1 MQGSPRID
9 ELRQKFHENPR
20 RYFAPL
26 ANEYRKAGDPEQAIA
41 ICRAHLAQQP
51 GHMSG
56 HVVYGQALYD
66 AHRSEEARVVF
77 EKALSLDPD
86 NAIVLRNLGH
96 IAREKGETTE
106 ARHWYNRALD
116 LDPQDSEV
124 AAYVAELTEPVLEE
138 SAEGRTEDAEEVTEA
153 GATAGTAGEVA
164 EEAATG
170 DTAAEGAEEVPAAG
184 VTADTAAEAEA
195 EVPEA
200 GVTADTGAEAEEE
213 VPEAGVTAD
222 TAAEAE
228 EEVPE
233 SAVTADTA
241 AEAAADAPAQEA
253 PEPMEVSREGPL
265 ETVAEPGDRMV
276 EPEIALEPE
285 VGAAAWSFAEPEAHV
300 EPVHA
305 DEEPEPAAELVP
317 EPADVAWRKTPQP
330 EDSPFVTRTMAE
342 LYAQQGYRESAL
354 AVYRQ
359 LAIQHPDDADIRDRI
374 AELSPVPADAPLE
387 EARDETRDE
396 VREPREEV
404 REEAGV
410 EKSLAESGQEV
421 RTDSAVPLA
430 DDSSADG
437 FADSSPEIPAIDSPV
452 TTPADAVTPTEDI
465 PHFTEI
471 DLGVGDAWDTDPW
484 AAGFS
489 SAEGLDIEF
498 DAADRTAEA
507 ESERLADAR
516 LEGEPGSEPEPEPI
530 GEQVVEVEPEPEPE
544 PVAEAGPEPVAEAEP
559 EPVAE
564 AGPEPVAEAEPPIET
579 GDEAITQTGEARASQ
594 VDEELPSTAQFV
606 PTPVALGQIQTSL
619 DEAGTAPASP
629 HEEVVET
636 AAEDPSAPAELETGY
651 EPEDEAGVVA
661 YSPEA
666 PPNDELP
673 HFVPR
678 RPTVREFFATLGA
691 MRPPSGQGGR
701 SFTARAAIPAVVA
714 PGASD
719 EPAAEDLPLATDAF
733 SDLFPESTI
742 PEEDTRAAFALSGAM
757 SATQHAPTPASM
769 QTPPP
774 PEQSEPA
781 VEHSKESE
789 DDIRRFREWLD
800 GLAEP

>member
-106 ARHWYNRALD
+106 ARHWYNKALD

-164 EEAATG
+164 EDAATG
-170 DTAAEGAEEVPAAG
+170 DTAAEGAEEVPEAG
-184 VTADTAAEAEA
+184 ATADTAVEAEE

-200 GVTADTGAEAEEE
+200 GVPEDTAAEAEEE

-222 TAAEAE
+222 TAAEA
-228 EEVPE
+228 
-233 SAVTADTA
+233 
-241 AEAAADAPAQEA
+241 AADASAQEA

-265 ETVAEPGDRMV
+265 ETVGEPGDRMV

-285 VGAAAWSFAEPEAHV
+285 VGAAAWSFADPGPHV

-305 DEEPEPAAELVP
+305 DEAPEPAAELFP
-317 EPADVAWRKTPQP
+317 EQEDVAWRKTPQP

-374 AELSPVPADAPLE
+374 AELSRVPADAPLG
-387 EARDETRDE
+387 EARDETR
-396 VREPREEV
+396 
-404 REEAGV
+404 EEAGV
-410 EKSLAESGQEV
+410 EESRAESGQEV
-421 RTDSAVPLA
+421 RTDSGVPLA

-452 TTPADAVTPTEDI
+452 TTAADAVTPTEDI

-507 ESERLADAR
+507 ESEHPADAR
-516 LEGEPGSEPEPEPI
+516 REEEHTSEPEPEPI
-530 GEQVVEVEPEPEPE
+530 GEQVVEVEPEP
-544 PVAEAGPEPVAEAEP
+544 GPEPAPEHVAEAEP

-564 AGPEPVAEAEPPIET
+564 AEPERLAEAEPSIES
-579 GDEAITQTGEARASQ
+579 GDEAITQTEEAPASQ

-629 HEEVVET
+629 HDEAVET
-636 AAEDPSAPAELETGY
+636 AAEDSSAAAELETAY

-691 MRPPSGQGGR
+691 MRPPSDQGER
-701 SFTARAAIPAVVA
+701 SFTARAAIPAVAA

-757 SATQHAPTPASM
+757 SATQHSPTPASV